1 MQWGAEAFVKRFL
14 LEVRAGLFE
23 MANDYIKFGRPE
35 FEVVG
40 GRFHARLLLWR
51 SLSVF
56 LEGYLS
62 PVSDAYKKVCLFR
75 VKDLLEHI
83 GPTC

>member
-1 MQWGAEAFVKRFL
+1 
-14 LEVRAGLFE
+14 

-40 GRFHARLLLWR
+40 GRFHARFLLLN
-51 SLSVF
+51 SSFIF

-62 PVSDAYKKVCLFR
+62 PVSDAYKKVCLVR
-75 VKDLLEHI
+75 EKDLGGAH
-83 GPTC
+83 

>member
-1 MQWGAEAFVKRFL
+1 
-14 LEVRAGLFE
+14 

-40 GRFHARLLLWR
+40 GRFHARFLQLS
-51 SLSVF
+51 SLFVF

-62 PVSDAYKKVCLFR
+62 PVSDAYKKVCLVR
-75 VKDLLEHI
+75 AKDLF
-83 GPTC
+83 GAY

>member
-1 MQWGAEAFVKRFL
+1 
-14 LEVRAGLFE
+14 

-40 GRFHARLLLWR
+40 GRFHARFLLLS
-51 SLSVF
+51 SLSVS

-62 PVSDAYKKVCLFR
+62 PVSDAYKKVCLVR
-75 VKDLLEHI
+75 EKDLF
-83 GPTC
+83 GAY

>member
-1 MQWGAEAFVKRFL
+1 
-14 LEVRAGLFE
+14 

-40 GRFHARLLLWR
+40 GKFHARFLLLR
-51 SLSVF
+51 SLFVF

-62 PVSDAYKKVCLFR
+62 PVSDAYKKVCLVR
-75 VKDLLEHI
+75 GKDLLGTSWSHLLKDSFRPDLRVQNI
-83 GPTC
+83 D